1 MIREDIIKCF
11 KGTGLEPT
19 LDQVAARLGLT
30 CAALVMRL
38 TSEPPLEDLAGLS
51 MDETLRVLRQF
62 AGFAVFSADIEKAVM
77 DFAFDAT
84 HRRIR
89 EFERKARGEGKDL
102 PAEKMH

>member
-1 MIREDIIKCF
+1 LIREDIIKCF

-30 CAALVMRL
+30 CEALVMRL
-38 TSEPPLEDLAGLS
+38 ASETPLEDLAGLS

-62 AGFAVFSADIEKAVM
+62 AGFAVFSADLEKAVT

-84 HRRIR
+84 RRRIQ
-89 EFERKARGEGKDL
+89 EMERKALGEGK
-102 PAEKMH
+102 